1 MRQENYFFSSKKC
14 TCYFNTDFSYLEKLV
29 ARKNTVIITDEN
41 VVSNHPN
48 KFDDWKTIVVKPGE
62 QNKQQ
67 ATIDYIIKELIH
79 IKADRETFI
88 VGVGGGVVTDIA
100 GYVASIYMRGIK
112 FGFIPT
118 TILAMVD
125 ASIGGKN
132 GIDVG
137 IYKNL
142 IGSIKQPEFLLHD
155 YSFLETLP
163 QDQWVNGFAEII
175 KHACIKDEYLF
186 TFLENNS
193 LEFFKS
199 SAEKI
204 DELIK
209 RNVDIKC
216 TIVSK
221 DEFETG
227 ERKLLNF
234 GHTLGHAIENIYK
247 LSHGNAVSIGM
258 IAACNI
264 SHELNNFSD
273 GDITRVTRLLETY
286 HLPVELKFDENKV
299 WEVLLMDKKKS
310 GDAMNFVLLNKI
322 GEGIIKP
329 IPLAQLRQFFKYII
343 F

>member
-1 MRQENYFFSSKKC
+1 
-14 TCYFNTDFSYLEKLV
+14 
-29 ARKNTVIITDEN
+29 
-41 VVSNHPN
+41 
-48 KFDDWKTIVVKPGE
+48 
-62 QNKQQ
+62 
-67 ATIDYIIKELIH
+67 
-79 IKADRETFI
+79 
-88 VGVGGGVVTDIA
+88 
-100 GYVASIYMRGIK
+100 VASIYMRGIK

-199 SAEKI
+199 SKEKI

-209 RNVDIKC
+209 RNVDIKY

-234 GHTLGHAIENIYK
+234 GHTLGHAIENSYS
-247 LSHGNAVSIGM
+247 LPHGNAVSIGM
-258 IAACNI
+258 VAACNI
-264 SHELNNFSD
+264 SREINNFSATD
-273 GDITRVTRLLETY
+273 ETRVSALLKAY
-286 HLPVELKFDENKV
+286 HLPIELNFTDDKV
-299 WEVLLMDKKKS
+299 WEVL
-310 GDAMNFVLLNKI
+310 
-322 GEGIIKP
+322 
-329 IPLAQLRQFFKYII
+329 
-343 F
+343 